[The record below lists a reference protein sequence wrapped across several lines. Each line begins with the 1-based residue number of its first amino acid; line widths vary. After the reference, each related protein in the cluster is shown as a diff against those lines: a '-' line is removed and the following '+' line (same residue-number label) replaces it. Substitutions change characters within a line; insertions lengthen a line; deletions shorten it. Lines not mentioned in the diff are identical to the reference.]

1 MADAI
6 LMAGGTG
13 GVSSDDVTAG
23 KTHVLQG
30 YKTVTSD
37 SNDEVVEGT
46 IPKRGTWSTASEVVN
61 ATGESTVHVRFE
73 EGYYNKDGQYKPTAK
88 IPYVVLSNVLG
99 IDANKMLDTLQVSG
113 VRGTIPIRGYHG
125 PDSAEMWL
133 YPTEGGYVVRFE
145 EGYYHKSGDGLWK
158 PYVIAPTALVKG
170 ATNYHPEKTL
180 SDTVTCNERGQ
191 IKMVDTKLN
200 NYTNNQA
207 RNIGID
213 SGRGKLW
220 MEMGHG
226 NAYYFRDDNVPHVET
241 DASKFGTA
249 GADSVLQWQTASSQH
264 GINFQGTIPR
274 WICNTGDVI
283 SAFNNPAYGQGF
295 AWDDTYANRGR
306 GIVVSIPN
314 GQFIQG
320 ANWVFLPA
328 PFVKSENIREGV
340 NMFGIP
346 GGMRDYGAGR
356 VAFRNATF
364 DNVLVSGVA
373 NIGLGNNLNSYSVPS
388 TEVRD
393 GIIRFNNGDTSRGGG
408 IHEYYADRRQ
418 TESIT
423 LAHSVNLSP
432 FRTIRLGLKFPYG
445 GQWGTKEGNGHLVG
459 ILWALPTSITPNYNI
474 SRNSKIHPNIIKR
487 VGYNR
492 NIIPRYWGGAYPSIS
507 AGTEYFV
514 DIDVSDLQGHHRI
527 VLGIGAES
535 PVRNEATI
543 QTDVFV
549 TNSVLGISHI
559 EFIN

>member
-13 GVSSDDVTAG
+13 GVTSDDVTAS
-23 KTHVLQG
+23 KAQVLQG
-30 YKTVTSD
+30 YKTVTRDSD
-37 SNDEVVEGT
+37 DEVVEGT

-61 ATGESTVHVRFE
+61 ASGESTVHVRFE

-88 IPYVVLSNVLG
+88 IPYAVLTNVLG
-99 IDANKMLDTLQVSG
+99 IDANKMLSNLTIAGTTGNIS
-113 VRGTIPIRGYHG
+113 VRGYKGE
-125 PDSAEMWL
+125 DCNEMWF
-133 YPTEGGYVVRFE
+133 YSTEGGYVVRIE
-145 EGYYHKSGDGLWK
+145 EGYYHKDGSGQWR
-158 PYVIAPTALVKG
+158 PYVIAPTALVKS
-170 ATNYHPEKTL
+170 AVNYHPEKTL
-180 SDTVTCNERGQ
+180 SDTNTCNEQGQ

-226 NAYYFRDDNVPHVET
+226 NAYYFREDNVPHVET

-249 GADSVLQWQTASSQH
+249 GADSVLQWQTATSQH

-306 GIVVSIPN
+306 GIVVSVPN
-314 GQFIQG
+314 GHFIQG

-328 PFVKSENIREGV
+328 PFLKSENIRENV

-346 GGMRDYGAGR
+346 GGMKDYGAGR

-364 DNVLVSGVA
+364 DGVLISGVE
-373 NIGLGNNLNSYSVPS
+373 NKGFILRGIPRFLNFKNTSNGYLGIQDGGMKFLNFY
-388 TEVRD
+388 
-393 GIIRFNNGDTSRGGG
+393 GGNT
-408 IHEYYADRRQ
+408 RQ
-418 TESIT
+418 VSAPDVGCV
-423 LAHSVNLSP
+423 LAHSINLSP
-432 FRTIRLGLKFPYG
+432 FRY
-445 GQWGTKEGNGHLVG
+445 
-459 ILWALPTSITPNYNI
+459 
-474 SRNSKIHPNIIKR
+474 IK
-487 VGYNR
+487 VGYKVFRFIGDGTAAQPARVSFEIGVAPISNA
-492 NIIPRYWGGAYPSIS
+492 GGESYNSASNTVLKDIGGTANSTSHVMTSTRPS
-507 AGTEYFV
+507 AGDQSDHSQLYLTL
-514 DIDVSDLQGHHRI
+514 DVSANQGHHFLYFL
-527 VLGIGAES
+527 LGNIIHEYSNGVVS
-535 PVRNEATI
+535 SNVVVNY
-543 QTDVFV
+543 
-549 TNSVLGISHI
+549 I

>member
-23 KTHVLQG
+23 KAQVLQG
-30 YKTVTSD
+30 YKTVTTD
-37 SNDEVVEGT
+37 SSDEVVEGT

-61 ATGESTVHVRFE
+61 ASGESTVHVRFE
-73 EGYYNKDGQYKPTAK
+73 EGYYNKDGQYKPTTK
-88 IPYVVLSNVLG
+88 IPYAVLTNVLG
-99 IDANKMLDTLQVSG
+99 IDANKMLSNLTIA
-113 VRGTIPIRGYHG
+113 GTTGNIPIRGYHG

-133 YPTEGGYVVRFE
+133 YPTEGGYVVRLE
-145 EGYYHKSGDGLWK
+145 EGYYHKDPSGQWK
-158 PYVIAPTALVKG
+158 PYVIAPTALVKS
-170 ATNYHPEKTL
+170 AVNYHPEKTL
-180 SDTVTCNERGQ
+180 SDTNTCNEQGQ

-226 NAYYFRDDNVPHVET
+226 NAYYFREDNVPHVET

-249 GADSVLQWQTASSQH
+249 GADSVLQWQTATSQH

-283 SAFNNPAYGQGF
+283 SAFNNPNYGQGF

-306 GIVVSIPN
+306 GIVVSVPN
-314 GQFIQG
+314 GHFIQG

-328 PFVKSENIREGV
+328 PFLKSENIRENV

-346 GGMRDYGAGR
+346 GGMKDYGAGR

-364 DNVLVSGVA
+364 DGVLISGVA
-373 NIGLGNNLNSYSVPS
+373 NKGFILRGIPRFLNFKNTSNGYLGIQDGGMKFLNFY
-388 TEVRD
+388 
-393 GIIRFNNGDTSRGGG
+393 GGNT
-408 IHEYYADRRQ
+408 RQ
-418 TESIT
+418 VSAPDVGCV
-423 LAHSVNLSP
+423 LAHSINLSP
-432 FRTIRLGLKFPYG
+432 FRY
-445 GQWGTKEGNGHLVG
+445 
-459 ILWALPTSITPNYNI
+459 
-474 SRNSKIHPNIIKR
+474 IK
-487 VGYNR
+487 VGYKVFRFIGDGTAAQPARVSFEIGVAPISNA
-492 NIIPRYWGGAYPSIS
+492 GGESYNPASNTVLKDIGGTANS
-507 AGTEYFV
+507 VSHVMTSTKTNAGDQSDHSQLYLTL
-514 DIDVSDLQGHHRI
+514 DVSANQGHHFLYFL
-527 VLGIGAES
+527 LGNIIHEYSNGVVS
-535 PVRNEATI
+535 SNVVVNY
-543 QTDVFV
+543 
-549 TNSVLGISHI
+549 I